1 LNHKSSPQTVTKTVI
16 AAAGRGTR
24 FLPVVKAY
32 PKELV
37 PLISKPN
44 IQYLIEEA
52 IGAGITEIAIV
63 HRLGE
68 NSIEKYFS
76 PDPELEKYL
85 TETNKLDYLDSLK
98 NIWSQA
104 KLTFIPQPTNLPYG
118 TGSPLLAAKNFI
130 GDDPFVYMY
139 GDDLTIEPKTGQF
152 LARMLQTFD
161 QYHPDEIIAVKDVGP
176 KEISRY
182 ASAQYMDDPNY
193 PHRISA
199 MLEKLPADQAP
210 STFAQGGRFVVTP
223 KVFDLLEHQSLSR
236 NGELWFSD
244 ASNQLAKTG
253 VVLTQAFEGVEDWL
267 TTGDPLRWLI
277 ANITLALNDPN
288 LKDNLTEF
296 IKKLV

>member
-1 LNHKSSPQTVTKTVI
+1 
-16 AAAGRGTR
+16 
-24 FLPVVKAY
+24 LPVVKAY

-52 IGAGITEIAIV
+52 IGAGVTQIVIV

-85 TETNKLDYLDSLK
+85 TDTNKLEYLDSLK
-98 NIWSQA
+98 SIWDKA

-118 TGSPLLAAKNFI
+118 NGSPVLAAKNFI
-130 GDDPFVYMY
+130 GTNDFVYMF
-139 GDDLTIEPKTGQF
+139 GDDLTVEPIPGQF
-152 LARMLQTFD
+152 LSKMINTFN
-161 QYHPDEIIAVKDVGP
+161 QYSPASVIAVKDVGLE
-176 KEISRY
+176 EISRY
-182 ASAQYMDDPNY
+182 GSAQYMDDTNY

-210 STFAQGGRFVVTP
+210 STFAQGGRFVISNKIISV
-223 KVFDLLEHQSLSR
+223 LENQPTGQG
-236 NGELWFSD
+236 NELWLAD
-244 ASNQLAKTG
+244 AQNYLAKND
-253 VVLTQAFEGVEDWL
+253 VVLTQAFEADADWL

-277 ANITLALNDPN
+277 ANITLALNDP
-288 LKDNLTEF
+288 KYHDDLTKF
-296 IKKLV
+296 IKNIK

>member
-1 LNHKSSPQTVTKTVI
+1 MNHKSSSQTVTKAVI

-98 NIWSQA
+98 NIWSQT

-118 TGSPLLAAKNFI
+118 TGSPLLAAKDFI
-130 GDDPFVYMY
+130 GANPFVYMY
-139 GDDLTIEPKTGQF
+139 GDDLTVEPKTGQF
-152 LARMLQTFD
+152 LTRMLQTFD

-176 KEISRY
+176 EEISRY
-182 ASAQYMDDPNY
+182 GSAQYMDDPNY

-199 MLEKLPADQAP
+199 MLEKLPANQAP

-236 NGELWFSD
+236 DGELWFSD
-244 ASNQLAKTG
+244 ASNQLAKIG
-253 VVLTQAFEGVEDWL
+253 IVLTQAFEGAEDWL

-288 LKDNLTEF
+288 LKDSLTEF
-296 IKKLV
+296 IKKLT

>member
-1 LNHKSSPQTVTKTVI
+1 MTITKAVI

-98 NIWSQA
+98 NIWSQT

-118 TGSPLLAAKNFI
+118 TGSPLLAAKDFI
-130 GDDPFVYMY
+130 GANPFVYMY
-139 GDDLTIEPKTGQF
+139 GDDLTVEPKTGQF
-152 LARMLQTFD
+152 LTRMLQTFD

-176 KEISRY
+176 EEISRY
-182 ASAQYMDDPNY
+182 GSAQYMDDPNY

-210 STFAQGGRFVVTP
+210 STFAQGGRFVLNNKIISV
-223 KVFDLLEHQSLSR
+223 LENQPTGQG
-236 NGELWFSD
+236 NELWLAD
-244 ASNQLAKTG
+244 AQNYLAKND
-253 VVLTQAFEGVEDWL
+253 VVLTQAFEGSEDWL

-277 ANITLALNDPN
+277 ANITLALNDPH
-288 LKDNLTEF
+288 LKDGLIES
-296 IKKLV
+296 IKKLT